1 MKEYGKNFKALAYF
15 DQEIDNGNS
24 GTEDSTVKPAAV
36 TTEYLQGVTS
46 SNIDTIRLYSGTTP
60 RIGYIFDQIIVSQT
74 SIGSGDEP

>member
-36 TTEYLQGVTS
+36 TTEYLQG
-46 SNIDTIRLYSGTTP
+46 
-60 RIGYIFDQIIVSQT
+60 GY
-74 SIGSGDEP
+74 